1 MGKKPTPI
9 AVYIFCFQLFRDNY
23 EKSLSSPP
31 IISSRAVITK
41 VEVWVSNANNTTE
54 NLKNIIGFMDLG
66 EGTQAN
72 IYNDALVIDNN
83 TAANA
88 DFSSNAANNLY
99 FNIADSTSSYNTTQ
113 IRGFV
118 GSNQA
123 LEAQGFNNGIDFEK
137 YEQDAIACAD
147 WIMKTPLNEQKAK
160 RAKAYKFLISY
171 VSGSPKIS
179 ATLNVEAS
187 PYIDNQDLL
196 VVFLASWTKSCL
208 QQNYANN
215 IEEFTLR
222 ATDDVLKFYSK
233 NKKSVGKAK
242 KIKKFLKMQK
252 KGTLH
257 AYVKSKL

>member
-1 MGKKPTPI
+1 MK
-9 AVYIFCFQLFRDNY
+9 IFKLIILSLF
-23 EKSLSSPP
+23 
-31 IISSRAVITK
+31 ISSTYFAQSFSVPKNYKLK
-41 VEVWVSNANNTTE
+41 VEA
-54 NLKNIIGFMDLG
+54 
-66 EGTQAN
+66 
-72 IYNDALVIDNN
+72 
-83 TAANA
+83 
-88 DFSSNAANNLY
+88 
-99 FNIADSTSSYNTTQ
+99 
-113 IRGFV
+113 
-118 GSNQA
+118 
-123 LEAQGFNNGIDFEK
+123 DFEK